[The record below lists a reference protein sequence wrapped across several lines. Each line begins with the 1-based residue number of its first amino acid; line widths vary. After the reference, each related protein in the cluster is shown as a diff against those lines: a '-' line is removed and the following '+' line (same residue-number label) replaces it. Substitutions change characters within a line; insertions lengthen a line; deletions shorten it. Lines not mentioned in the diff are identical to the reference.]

1 MVSTSFP
8 AASIQASHVIV
19 PETPVDR
26 RRTTPH
32 VDFIFTR
39 DGALLPTEEGD
50 VTSTL
55 APTMSSLASSGSSI
69 SSLVSLG
76 PSTLFVPC
84 TSSSTSFHTS
94 RPNPHVL
101 EATVLPP
108 HRAPREGRRVK
119 RRRLSDAS
127 PFPSDVS
134 SVIPASPR
142 RGKGSKHA
150 NACPGPFA
158 IALDSM
164 PDLPLTSGARRQAAG
179 LGSVPLPRAHVQAVR
194 RRRAAHALVSILPF
208 GSAAFITS
216 DPEHVITARPVS
228 ETIAR
233 MVDALSAHGVTSL
246 DGAFSAYGR
255 LKQWVRVHHPDATE
269 IIASHVTDFHRAHGS
284 SINTL
289 QKFDWLRDHCGV
301 DLFSRAPVSKRFRI
315 PGSSRDNSKESITL
329 AVMEALSRL
338 SSEATS
344 PFVRAHAAA
353 WFTMGKGALRYEQAS
368 SCVVNAVVPWPP
380 EAPSFRVMFGSV
392 VSDKN
397 PDRDKM
403 RPRPF
408 WAVVDALDGS
418 RAVLDALL
426 PMLGLGADVRCL
438 LLDTDSPDGSP
449 LQASGWVLSPPSSP
463 RALASL
469 RGVLHAAGVPEEAA
483 TLFRHHSFK
492 RFILNAVESDPAM
505 NSLDANEVGRFADST
520 AQSDD
525 LEPVA
530 AMLQRHEARVS
541 VLPARYA
548 HKAKVRKCIDRLC
561 AIELS
566 LRSARSR
573 AAQGSHIPYLDG
585 WDLFQPPEAPI
596 PLPASAF

>member
-1 MVSTSFP
+1 M
-8 AASIQASHVIV
+8 
-19 PETPVDR
+19 
-26 RRTTPH
+26 
-32 VDFIFTR
+32 
-39 DGALLPTEEGD
+39 
-50 VTSTL
+50 
-55 APTMSSLASSGSSI
+55 
-69 SSLVSLG
+69 
-76 PSTLFVPC
+76 
-84 TSSSTSFHTS
+84 
-94 RPNPHVL
+94 
-101 EATVLPP
+101 LPP
-108 HRAPREGRRVK
+108 SRAPREARRVR
-119 RRRLSDAS
+119 RRRLSDAC
-127 PFPSDVS
+127 PFPSDIS
-134 SVIPASPR
+134 SANPTSRR

-158 IALDSM
+158 VALDSM
-164 PDLPLTSGARRQAAG
+164 PELPPTSGARRQAAG
-179 LGSVPLPRAHVQAVR
+179 LGSVPLPRSHVQSVR
-194 RRRAAHALVSILPF
+194 RRRAAHALVSILPY
-208 GSAAFITS
+208 GSAAFVTS
-216 DPEHVITARPVS
+216 DPEHVIATRPVS

-233 MVDALSAHGVTSL
+233 MVDALSVHGVTSL

-269 IIASHVTDFHRAHGS
+269 IIASHVTDFHIAHGS
-284 SINTL
+284 SMSTL
-289 QKFDWLRDHCGV
+289 QRLDWLRDHCGI
-301 DLFSRAPVSKRFRI
+301 DLFSRAPVSKRFRVF
-315 PGSSRDNSKESITL
+315 GSSRDNFKESITL
-329 AVMEALSRL
+329 AVMESLSRL
-338 SSEATS
+338 SAEAAS

-353 WFTMGKGALRYEQAS
+353 WFTMGKAALRYEQAS

-380 EAPSFRVMFGSV
+380 DAPSFRVMFGSV

-418 RAVLDALL
+418 RAILDALL
-426 PMLGLGADVRCL
+426 PMLDFGADARCL

-449 LQASGWVLSPPSSP
+449 LHASGWVLSPPSSP

-469 RGVLHAAGVPEEAA
+469 RGVLRAAGVPDEAA
-483 TLFRHHSFK
+483 SLFRHHSFK

-505 NSLDANEVGRFADST
+505 TSIDANEVGRFAEST
-520 AQSDD
+520 AQNDD

-548 HKAKVRKCIDRLC
+548 NKAKVRKCIDRLC
-561 AIELS
+561 AIEVS

-585 WDLFQPPEAPI
+585 WDLFQPSEAP
-596 PLPASAF
+596 LALAVSAL